1 MTEDK
6 KPIKISMRDCD
17 YYNVGKDENNKDI
30 NIELYP
36 VKLFDFEMFE
46 IFQQIM
52 CLPKD
57 YIYEKQIMK
66 MSYLKFLLAVL
77 QNVYSKDF
85 DFKQLV
91 ESFLNYIT
99 KQICHVVE
107 VVDDIKDQDIIFHYE
122 VYIGEVILT
131 EIDFDNIRKIVLEQ
145 NGSSLEFIES
155 FNPQLQES
163 LDFFNRNSKAPDIL
177 EKIDIYTVIS
187 KIDES
192 QMREWTRAEF
202 ERKYTKL
209 GIYENWKIFQPLV
222 SSGQIEL
229 KGSNKLLDPF
239 DQVKVSKDRYEAILV
254 SKEKMMS
261 ENAIFKDVAEQQ

>member
-1 MTEDK
+1 MANIKQTIK
-6 KPIKISMRDCD
+6 KSVRDCD
-17 YYNVGKDENNKDI
+17 YYNLGKTNENEDI
-30 NIELYP
+30 RIELHP

-46 IFQQIM
+46 TFQQVM

-57 YIYEKQIMK
+57 YIYDKQIMK

-77 QNVYSKDF
+77 QKVYSNEY

-91 ESFLNYIT
+91 ENFLSYIT
-99 KQICHVVE
+99 REDCHVVE
-107 VVDDIKDQDIIFHYE
+107 VVDDIQDKDIIFHYE
-122 VYIGEVILT
+122 IYVGDIILT
-131 EIDFDNIRKIVLEQ
+131 ETDFENIRKIVLEQ

-163 LDFFNRNSKAPDIL
+163 LDFFNRNSVSPEIL

-187 KIDES
+187 KVDES
-192 QMREWTRAEF
+192 QMQEWTRAEF

-229 KGSNKLLDPF
+229 KGSNKILDPF
-239 DQVKVSKDRYEAILV
+239 DQVKVPKDRYEAILI
-254 SKEKMMS
+254 SKEQMMS